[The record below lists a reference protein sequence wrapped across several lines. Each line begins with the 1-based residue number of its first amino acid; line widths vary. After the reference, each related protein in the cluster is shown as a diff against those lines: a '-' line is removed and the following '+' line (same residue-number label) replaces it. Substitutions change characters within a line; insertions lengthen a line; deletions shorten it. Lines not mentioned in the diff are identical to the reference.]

1 MPLEKKARVPV
12 RRHVSSFAQAYFC
25 ENFLFFFLL
34 FLHKILTK
42 NKTKKQELRGEGG
55 KGGFLFDADDDD
67 DDD

>member
-12 RRHVSSFAQAYFC
+12 RRHVSSSFARIFD

-55 KGGFLFDADDDD
+55 KGGFLFDADEDDD
-67 DDD
+67 DD

>member
-1 MPLEKKARVPV
+1 MKIF
-12 RRHVSSFAQAYFC
+12 SCS
-25 ENFLFFFLL
+25 FFFLL

>member
-12 RRHVSSFAQAYFC
+12 RRHVSSFARIFD
-25 ENFLFFFLL
+25 ENFLFFLL